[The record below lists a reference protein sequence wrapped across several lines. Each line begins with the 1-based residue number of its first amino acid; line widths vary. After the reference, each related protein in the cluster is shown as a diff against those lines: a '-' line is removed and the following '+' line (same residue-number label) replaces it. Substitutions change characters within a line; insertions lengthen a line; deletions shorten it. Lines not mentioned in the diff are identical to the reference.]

1 MATGMRSAFV
11 ALGFLALTACTTDVT
26 VDGIDSDGG
35 EDEDIFLSDPD
46 LPDRNLFAA
55 GATVGDVARTACSTA
70 GVKPLATQLLAEVN
84 CLRPDTLTSI
94 GAMPGVSLGA
104 GALPEL
110 NAGAARALRTAT
122 NGAAI
127 SISSTTRATAQ
138 QYVLYY
144 WYTHGRCTSV
154 VSLAAA
160 PGRSNHESG
169 VALDVPAYST
179 WRSRLTAQGFRWLGS
194 SDVVHFDYTGA
205 GAVDIRPLAVKAFQ
219 RLWNRNNPG
228 DRIAEDGAWGPA
240 TSARMDRAPAGGFA
254 IGPSCGGSSTPT
266 PGATASLTGVIY
278 QGSDTSAR
286 IAGATV
292 TVGTLTTT
300 SSATGVYT
308 LTGVP
313 VGAARITATKAG
325 YTTATIDR
333 MIATGVDNWGS
344 VSLQR
349 TGSSR
354 AVGPAAPGAD
364 ALAAP
369 DVVEACDGLTEVG
382 TCDGAVVRHC
392 AAGRV
397 VQVDCAASGQTCG
410 VDDDG
415 QADCQ

>member
-1 MATGMRSAFV
+1 MRSALV

-26 VDGIDSDGG
+26 VDGIEPDHDEG
-35 EDEDIFLSDPD
+35 ENILHSDPD

-94 GAMPGVSLGA
+94 GTMPGVSLGA

-110 NAGAARALRTAT
+110 NAGAARALRNAT

-154 VSLAAA
+154 VSLAAQ

-194 SDVVHFDYTGA
+194 SDVVHFDYTGS

-219 RLWNRNNPG
+219 RLWNRNNPS
-228 DRIAEDGAWGPA
+228 DRIAEDGAWGPNTA
-240 TSARMDRAPAGGFA
+240 SRMDRAPAGGFA

-266 PGATASLTGVIY
+266 PTPTPGATVSLTGVIY
-278 QGSDTSAR
+278 EGTDTSAR
-286 IAGATV
+286 IAGATI
-292 TVGTLTTT
+292 TVGSRTTT

-308 LTGVP
+308 LTGLP
-313 VGAARITATKAG
+313 VGAVTITATKAG
-325 YTTATIDR
+325 YTSATIDR
-333 MIATGVDNWGS
+333 MLATGVDNWGS
-344 VSLQR
+344 VSLRR
-349 TGSSR
+349 TGSAR
-354 AVGPAAPGAD
+354 QVGDQGAD
-364 ALAAP
+364 VSTAVVGDACNDVTAA
-369 DVVEACDGLTEVG
+369 G
-382 TCDGAVVRHC
+382 TCDGATVRHC
-392 AAGRV
+392 AAGRL
-397 VQVDCAASGQTCG
+397 VQVDCAASGQSCG
-410 VDDDG
+410 LDDDG

>member
-1 MATGMRSAFV
+1 MRSAFV
-11 ALGFLALTACTTDVT
+11 ALGFLALAACTTDVT
-26 VDGIDSDGG
+26 VDGVDPDADDG
-35 EDEDIFLSDPD
+35 DEDIFLSDPD

-94 GAMPGVSLGA
+94 GTMPGVSLGA

-110 NAGAARALRTAT
+110 NVGAARALRTAT
-122 NGAAI
+122 NGASI
-127 SISSTTRATAQ
+127 SISSSTRATAQ

-144 WYTHGRCTSV
+144 WYSHGRCTSV
-154 VSLAAA
+154 VSLAAQ

-228 DRIAEDGAWGPA
+228 DRIAEDGAWGPSTA
-240 TSARMDRAPAGGFA
+240 SRMDRAPAGGFA
-254 IGPSCGGSSTPT
+254 IGPSCGAPSTPTPT
-266 PGATASLTGVIY
+266 PGATVSLTGVIY
-278 QGSDTSAR
+278 EGTDTSAR
-286 IAGATV
+286 IAGATI
-292 TVGTLTTT
+292 TVGTRTTT

-308 LTGVP
+308 LTGLP
-313 VGAARITATKAG
+313 VGAVRITATKAG
-325 YTTATIDR
+325 YTSATIDR
-333 MIATGVDNWGS
+333 MLATGVDNWGS
-344 VSLQR
+344 VSLRR

-354 AVGPAAPGAD
+354 
-364 ALAAP
+364 LAAGP
-369 DVVEACDGLTEVG
+369 RVTDPSASVLDDCAGVTAVG
-382 TCDGAVVRHC
+382 TCDGAVVSHC
-392 AAGRV
+392 AGGRL
-397 VQVDCAASGQTCG
+397 VQVDCAASGQSCG
-410 VDDDG
+410 LDDDG
-415 QADCQ
+415 LADCQ